1 MGEERQ
7 ASKSEI
13 IQDFAAQKN
22 SLEQQIDLLNQ
33 RILSLQNHI
42 LTLEQTNR
50 TLEQLARS
58 EKDAQQKARLF
69 GAIRV
74 NIELLAKLYSVV
86 KEFEDVR
93 FRYYKEVD
101 DVLYNKFRLI
111 AVEIRRI
118 EEKVGE
124 TSSGDILRFFE
135 NLSTIL
141 SNPEKRSQMKVD
153 LEENPEYKL

>member
-1 MGEERQ
+1 LGEERQ

-101 DVLYNKFRLI
+101 DVLYTKFRLI

>member
-1 MGEERQ
+1 LGEERQ